1 MRITSEEIAHSSTCR
16 KGLRLPS
23 RLKDAL
29 GFYKIMNYNG
39 LEVFLLIFFI
49 FFFLGEWWWWLFF
62 CVCFFV
68 VVVVDGDVSFCFLCQ
83 LVNLL
88 ELISRHVVSLLI
100 VFICIVNLT

>member
-1 MRITSEEIAHSSTCR
+1 MVA
-16 KGLRLPS
+16 
-23 RLKDAL
+23 
-29 GFYKIMNYNG
+29 
-39 LEVFLLIFFI
+39 VFLCV
-49 FFFLGEWWWWLFF
+49 FFF
-62 CVCFFV
+62 

>member
-39 LEVFLLIFFI
+39 LEVFLLIFFS
-49 FFFLGEWWWWLFF
+49 FFLGGGVVVVAVFLCVFF
-62 CVCFFV
+62 F